1 MAAVLCLSC
10 VPLRA
15 WAASDSLQ
23 TVLDAAGQAERLLG
37 GGTADGLLNDQN
49 ACPAGSNFCDWAAFA
64 MAITGQQEDYDTYL
78 TALEHY
84 VTQMYMDA
92 DALTEINGRH
102 RIALAVLAMG
112 GDPTAFGTAA
122 DGSKINLVA
131 DSTYAYPGDLEE
143 DTTNRMMYALV
154 LLDAKGYPVPDDA
167 KYTREGL
174 LQMML
179 DRQNPESGGF
189 GLTAGGEDL
198 DITSMTLQALAPYRD
213 DEKVQKAIDAGLDFI
228 QKQMDE
234 NGYYV
239 AFGTDSSESLSQ
251 VILALCA
258 LGIDPDTDERFCAG
272 DITPTQAQLSYQ
284 LDDGGFRHV
293 ASDTEGNFIATQ
305 QAMMALEGVRRL
317 RAGEPGIYDFT
328 AAGSAG
334 VPVYVY
340 IAGGAVLVL
349 ALVIVL
355 VYVKK
360 RGKKDV

>member
-1 MAAVLCLSC
+1 
-10 VPLRA
+10 
-15 WAASDSLQ
+15 
-23 TVLDAAGQAERLLG
+23 
-37 GGTADGLLNDQN
+37 
-49 ACPAGSNFCDWAAFA
+49 
-64 MAITGQQEDYDTYL
+64 
-78 TALEHY
+78 
-84 VTQMYMDA
+84 
-92 DALTEINGRH
+92 
-102 RIALAVLAMG
+102 
-112 GDPTAFGTAA
+112 
-122 DGSKINLVA
+122 
-131 DSTYAYPGDLEE
+131 
-143 DTTNRMMYALV
+143 
-154 LLDAKGYPVPDDA
+154 
-167 KYTREGL
+167 
-174 LQMML
+174 MML

-239 AFGTDSSESLSQ
+239 AFGTDSSESLSM

-272 DITPTQAQLSYQ
+272 DITPTQALLSYQ

>member
-1 MAAVLCLSC
+1 
-10 VPLRA
+10 
-15 WAASDSLQ
+15 
-23 TVLDAAGQAERLLG
+23 
-37 GGTADGLLNDQN
+37 
-49 ACPAGSNFCDWAAFA
+49 
-64 MAITGQQEDYDTYL
+64 
-78 TALEHY
+78 
-84 VTQMYMDA
+84 
-92 DALTEINGRH
+92 
-102 RIALAVLAMG
+102 MG

-143 DTTNRMMYALV
+143 DTTNRMMYAPIPAWTPRGILSRMTQSTPGRTFF
-154 LLDAKGYPVPDDA
+154 ADDA
-167 KYTREGL
+167 RW
-174 LQMML
+174 
-179 DRQNPESGGF
+179 QNPESGGF

-198 DITSMTLQALAPYRD
+198 DITSMTLQAPGAFRTTK
-213 DEKVQKAIDAGLDFI
+213 KVQKAIDAGLDFI

-239 AFGTDSSESLSQ
+239 AFGTDSSESLSM

-258 LGIDPDTDERFCAG
+258 LGIDPDTDEALLRGRYHADPGAAELSAGRRRLPPCRFR
-272 DITPTQAQLSYQ
+272 Y
-284 LDDGGFRHV
+284 R
-293 ASDTEGNFIATQ
+293 GNFIATQ

-349 ALVIVL
+349 ALVIVW
-355 VYVKK
+355 YTVKK